1 MLIRPRAYTRLYE
14 PPRFDVELE
23 TVTFRRGV
31 VSTTEKSEV
40 DLFVDEEDVG
50 ALFIRDDFA
59 AVTLRVRVELDWI
72 GLDFGLD
79 GSVSTGEGD
88 LDVPRRLA

>member
-31 VSTTEKSEV
+31 VSTTEKGEV
-40 DLFVDEEDVG
+40 DLFIDEEDVG
-50 ALFIRDDFA
+50 ALFVGDDFA

-72 GLDFGLD
+72 GFWTLD
-79 GSVSTGEGD
+79 GSVSTGGGE

>member
-31 VSTTEKSEV
+31 VSTTEKGEV

-50 ALFIRDDFA
+50 ALFVGDDFA

-72 GLDFGLD
+72 GFWTLD
-79 GSVSTGEGD
+79 GSVSTGGGE

>member
-31 VSTTEKSEV
+31 VSTTEKGEV

-50 ALFIRDDFA
+50 ALFVGDDFA

-72 GLDFGLD
+72 GFWTLD
-79 GSVSTGEGD
+79 GSVSTGGGD
-88 LDVPRRLA
+88 LDVPRRLG

>member
-31 VSTTEKSEV
+31 VSTTEKGEV

-72 GLDFGLD
+72 GFWTLD
-79 GSVSTGEGD
+79 GSVSTGGGE